1 MKASD
6 ISQKISQ
13 TQKSDLNFPEVVY
26 TENNEEAP
34 NNPRSV
40 MRKDLAICWLDQ
52 SQQIKEPN
60 IQQSIRYQKVY
71 QLYNFLGP
79 LFQTY

>member
-13 TQKSDLNFPEVVY
+13 TQKSDLNFPELVY

-52 SQQIKEPN
+52 SQQIKEP
-60 IQQSIRYQKVY
+60 KLLK
-71 QLYNFLGP
+71 QLR
-79 LFQTY
+79 FQDAAIIILSRQ